1 MLSYIYTTIRQ
12 ANCYNSMQ
20 HTEFPTSYSE
30 ILKRIDEIDPI
41 EYARSRNYLNG
52 SVTYLSPYI
61 SRGIISTKKIL
72 EILLEKGYTT
82 EQLQKFTQE
91 LAWREYFQRVWQHL
105 EDDIFDD
112 IRRNHTGIKNRQLPA
127 ALVDAATGIEAI
139 DTGINKLYETGYM
152 HNHLRMYV
160 ASIACNVAKSYW
172 DMPSRWMYYH
182 LLDGDIASN
191 TCSWQWVAG
200 SFSSKQY
207 FANQENINKYTGSK
221 QVNTFLD
228 KSYDELPLQ
237 KVPAHLTTLFSAA
250 LVTNLPK
257 KKMPVLHEHLPTLI
271 YTSYNL
277 DPEWRKDM
285 EANRILLLEPSHFRE
300 FPVSDKVLSFIIQ
313 LASNINGIQVFTG
326 ELNEIPGLS
335 KSTAIYSKEHPAFKH
350 FPGIKDER
358 EWLFPEVKG
367 FHNSFFSYWK
377 RCERYLRKM
386 EKREPALLRA

>member
-1 MLSYIYTTIRQ
+1 MHY
-12 ANCYNSMQ
+12 
-20 HTEFPTSYSE
+20 TEFPTSYSE
-30 ILKRIDEIDPI
+30 ILKRIDEIDPV
-41 EYARSRNYLNG
+41 EYARSRNYLSG

-61 SRGIISTKKIL
+61 SRGVISTKTIL
-72 EILLEKGYTT
+72 EILLMKGFTT
-82 EQLQKFTQE
+82 GQSQKFIQE

-112 IRRNHTGIKNRQLPA
+112 IRRNHTGVMNRHIPA
-127 ALVDAATGIEAI
+127 ALVNTSTGIESIDKAI
-139 DTGINKLYETGYM
+139 NQLYETGYM

-191 TCSWQWVAG
+191 ICSWQWVAG
-200 SFSSKQY
+200 TFSSKRY

-221 QVNTFLD
+221 QANTFLD

-237 KVPAHLTTLFSAA
+237 NIPDHLTTLISPA
-250 LVTNLPK
+250 LVTNLPEK
-257 KKMPVLHEHLPTLI
+257 KIPVLNEHLPTVI

-285 EANRILLLEPSHFRE
+285 EANRILLLEPSHFRQ
-300 FPVSDKVLSFIIQ
+300 FPVSENVMDFIIQ
-313 LASNINGIQVFTG
+313 LASNIKGIQVFAS
-326 ELNEIPGLS
+326 ELNEISGLNNS
-335 KSTAIYSKEHPAFKH
+335 AAIYSKEHPAFKH

-358 EWLFPEVKG
+358 DWLFPEVKG
-367 FHNSFFSYWK
+367 AYNSFFSYWK
-377 RCERYLRKM
+377 RCEQYLKKI

>member
-12 ANCYNSMQ
+12 ANCYKYMQ
-20 HTEFPTSYSE
+20 HIEFPTSYSE

-61 SRGIISTKKIL
+61 SRGVISTRKIL
-72 EILLEKGYTT
+72 QSILEKGFTPA
-82 EQLQKFTQE
+82 QSLKFIQE

-105 EDDIFDD
+105 EDDILDD
-112 IRRNHTGIKNRQLPA
+112 IRRTRTGVNNRQISA
-127 ALVDAATGIEAI
+127 ALINAATGIESI
-139 DTGINKLYETGYM
+139 DKGINELYETGYM

-221 QVNTFLD
+221 QINTYLD
-228 KSYDELPLQ
+228 KAYDELAEQNIPEPLN
-237 KVPAHLTTLFSAA
+237 KLISPVLS
-250 LVTNLPK
+250 TNLPEK
-257 KKMPVLHEHLPTLI
+257 NTPVLNEHLPTLL

-277 DPEWRKDM
+277 DPEWRTDM
-285 EANRILLLEPSHFRE
+285 EANRILLLEPSHFRQ
-300 FPVSDKVLSFIIQ
+300 FPVSEKVLAFIIQ
-313 LASNINGIQVFTG
+313 LASNIKGIQVFVG
-326 ELNEIPGLS
+326 ELNEIPGMNNS
-335 KSTAIYSKEHPAFKH
+335 KAIYSKEHPAFKH
-350 FPGIKDER
+350 FPGIKVER
-358 EWLFPEVKG
+358 DWLFPEIKG
-367 FHNSFFSYWK
+367 FYNSFFSYWK
-377 RCERYLRKM
+377 QCERSLSKM
-386 EKREPALLRA
+386 EKRVPALLRA